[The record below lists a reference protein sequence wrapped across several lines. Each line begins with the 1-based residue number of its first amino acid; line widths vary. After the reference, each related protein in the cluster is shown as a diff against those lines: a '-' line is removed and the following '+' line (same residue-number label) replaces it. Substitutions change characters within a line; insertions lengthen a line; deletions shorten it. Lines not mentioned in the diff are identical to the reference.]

1 MAQELLVLL
10 LSDDKYLQGTITM
23 KKRTR
28 GILEELS
35 SFRPKTHS
43 DEFIQSTGNNIIE
56 SAINLLTRIHETYD
70 TETALDLE
78 RRFLNS
84 IRAGNSKKF
93 HTGVDKIKE
102 SKQK

>member
-1 MAQELLVLL
+1 
-10 LSDDKYLQGTITM
+10 M

-35 SFRPKTHS
+35 SFRPQRNS
-43 DEFIQSTGNNIIE
+43 DEFIQTTGNNIIE
-56 SAINLLTRIHETYD
+56 SAINLLKRIHETYD
-70 TETALDLE
+70 DDTALDLE

-93 HTGVDKIKE
+93 RSGVDKIIE
-102 SKQK
+102 SKDK

>member
-1 MAQELLVLL
+1 
-10 LSDDKYLQGTITM
+10 M

-35 SFRPKTHS
+35 SFRPTRNS

-56 SAINLLTRIHETYD
+56 SAVNLLKRIHENYD
-70 TETALDLE
+70 EQTALDLE

-93 HTGVDKIKE
+93 RSGVEKVIE
-102 SKQK
+102 SKSK